1 MQTQLEEIQTI
12 KAPHSWLRKMRISPV
27 FPYENPFP
35 ERISDAILD
44 RFRQQGH
51 AVQQE
56 VNHETDLLITC
67 APFDEPLDWR
77 DAPLFNG
84 RRIFGLDRTPDVL
97 TLIHAHPDQFNGLI
111 KHFKSALRKESLD
124 LSDFNF
130 PGLPHHANKVL
141 LEQGLRG
148 GPILALERLLQSQ
161 AKTIRILLTIGIE
174 SPDQAYLF
182 DLVGAHPNILFDS
195 PDTFYSDIVLR
206 LVTAICSTE
215 VSNHTITKETILRSE
230 WDLSPIPKAMRL
242 ASQELGKRNF
252 FTSMVRVADLVQIPA
267 LDTAI
272 ATQYSEGCFA
282 TWDPELNALISTVTG
297 SARPVDKGN
306 LTDDDLSIIVNV
318 RTDGMGVLVRHVEGK
333 QNDPPSSESVEMM
346 AMDQSLPRL
355 SLTQGWDFSSSVP
368 VIRSKLHG
376 HRGVASYNPHL
387 VEHVYLDSPYYH
399 YPVSCATDA
408 QVRAIK
414 SAFARSEALQ
424 DPSDPR
430 QIVFTVLPGHGVVI
444 VEKWVPDKA
453 PFQAIW
459 ENIDNGFLEIENV
472 IPQGPLEFV
481 QKNHARMVLQS
492 I

>member
-1 MQTQLEEIQTI
+1 
-12 KAPHSWLRKMRISPV
+12 
-27 FPYENPFP
+27 
-35 ERISDAILD
+35 
-44 RFRQQGH
+44 
-51 AVQQE
+51 
-56 VNHETDLLITC
+56 
-67 APFDEPLDWR
+67 
-77 DAPLFNG
+77 
-84 RRIFGLDRTPDVL
+84 
-97 TLIHAHPDQFNGLI
+97 
-111 KHFKSALRKESLD
+111 
-124 LSDFNF
+124 
-130 PGLPHHANKVL
+130 
-141 LEQGLRG
+141 
-148 GPILALERLLQSQ
+148 
-161 AKTIRILLTIGIE
+161 
-174 SPDQAYLF
+174 
-182 DLVGAHPNILFDS
+182 
-195 PDTFYSDIVLR
+195 
-206 LVTAICSTE
+206 
-215 VSNHTITKETILRSE
+215 
-230 WDLSPIPKAMRL
+230 MRL

-472 IPQGPLEFV
+472 IPQGPLEFI
-481 QKNHARMVLQS
+481 QKNQERMILQS